1 MEKMKKLLYVALTLF
16 CFACASDPQKEMEK
30 AIVGEWCNPYTYE
43 STGELKGFNFK
54 KGGECEAINIPSLD
68 LKTWEIKDG
77 FLIVKGFD
85 ITEDGTKEVYET
97 KEKIGLL
104 TRDSL
109 CLVVQEA
116 SPRIAFLYLNAKT
129 LKKMTFFI
137 PACNYYE
144 RHLFLVLRR
153 L

>member
-85 ITEDGTKEVYET
+85 ITEDETKEVYET

-129 LKKMTFFI
+129 LKK
-137 PACNYYE
+137 
-144 RHLFLVLRR
+144 
-153 L
+153 

>member
-1 MEKMKKLLYVALTLF
+1 MEKMKKLWYVALTLF

-129 LKKMTFFI
+129 LKK
-137 PACNYYE
+137 
-144 RHLFLVLRR
+144 
-153 L
+153 

>member
-97 KEKIGLL
+97 KEKIGLF

-129 LKKMTFFI
+129 LKK
-137 PACNYYE
+137 
-144 RHLFLVLRR
+144 
-153 L
+153 

>member
-1 MEKMKKLLYVALTLF
+1 MKNLLYVALTLF

-30 AIVGEWCNPYTYE
+30 KIVGEWCNPYTYE
-43 STGELKGFNFK
+43 STGELQGFNFK
-54 KGGECEAINIPSLD
+54 KGGVCEAINIPSLD

-85 ITEDGTKEVYET
+85 VAEDGTKEVYET

-109 CLVVQEA
+109 SLVVQEA
-116 SPRIAFLYLNAKT
+116 SPRIAFLYLNAKV
-129 LKKMTFFI
+129 LKKQV
-137 PACNYYE
+137 PVEGDA
-144 RHLFLVLRR
+144 RK
-153 L
+153 

>member
-1 MEKMKKLLYVALTLF
+1 MEKMKNLLYVALTLF

-129 LKKMTFFI
+129 LKK
-137 PACNYYE
+137 
-144 RHLFLVLRR
+144 
-153 L
+153 